1 MPIRCESFRPRRTAV
16 LRGFCDL
23 LLTETHLKI
32 FDVGLFEKDGRRWAS
47 LPSKPKINREGHV
60 IRGKDDKI
68 EYAPVM
74 AFASREASD
83 QFSKAAI
90 NAVLAEH
97 PDVFDGDG
105 GAA

>member
-1 MPIRCESFRPRRTAV
+1 MPIKVETFRPRRTAT
-16 LRGFCDL
+16 LRGFADL

-47 LPSKPKINREGHV
+47 LPSRPKITREGHV

-74 AFASREASD
+74 AFDSREAGD
-83 QFSKAAI
+83 QFSKAVIA
-90 NAVLAEH
+90 AVLEQH
-97 PDVFDGDG
+97 PNVFDGAG
-105 GAA
+105 E